1 MVDYAPYT
9 DKTIRNKRHPNLEER
24 AYAEAL
30 VQEEVNKILSKYQ
43 NEEKFL
49 QDVAYR
55 LAAHTLRK
63 EDEEDRNEHV

>member
-9 DKTIRNKRHPNLEER
+9 DKTIRNKRNPNPEER
-24 AYAEAL
+24 AYAEAQ
-30 VQEEVNKILSKYQ
+30 VQEEVNRILSRHQ

-55 LAAHTLRK
+55 LAAHMLRK
-63 EDEEDRNEHV
+63 DEDGNRNE